1 MHTVYT
7 LQLLTFAKQNL
18 HLFKTT
24 KNITHGIKKRIKP
37 FLATIHMV
45 KINNNNN
52 KNGSR
57 NSTFFKLHLQH
68 NARKVFIKLS
78 EAFKLRTT
86 F

>member
-1 MHTVYT
+1 
-7 LQLLTFAKQNL
+7 
-18 HLFKTT
+18 
-24 KNITHGIKKRIKP
+24 
-37 FLATIHMV
+37 MV
-45 KINNNNN
+45 TINNNNN

-57 NSTFFKLHLQH
+57 NSTFFKLHLQY